1 LGSFEL
7 KYPNITRFTEDY
19 GWVEMGVSNPYV
31 KAFVKAYDEG
41 GTVWEGNDSY
51 KDMDEA
57 LEALEQG
64 IGEWFHE
71 VIGE

>member
-1 LGSFEL
+1 
-7 KYPNITRFTEDY
+7 
-19 GWVEMGVSNPYV
+19 MGVSNPYV

-41 GTVWEGNDSY
+41 GAVGEGNDSC

-64 IGEWFHE
+64 IGAWFHE
-71 VIGE
+71 VTRECGWL